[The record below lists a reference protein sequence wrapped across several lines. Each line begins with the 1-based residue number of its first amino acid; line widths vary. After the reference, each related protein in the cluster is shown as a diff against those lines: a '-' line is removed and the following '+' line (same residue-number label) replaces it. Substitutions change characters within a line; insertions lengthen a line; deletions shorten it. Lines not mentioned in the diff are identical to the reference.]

1 MNDRPKDRPDG
12 GKGVPAYE
20 REAQALRE
28 KTERLRA
35 LRLARDGAEPPAGAG
50 RSGAKPKSASR
61 STAQSAAKS
70 SSGSAKA
77 PARSKAGKSSETLS
91 EWLKTQEAQ
100 GRRS

>member
-35 LRLARDGAEPPAGAG
+35 LRLARDGAEPPAATG
-50 RSGAKPKSASR
+50 RSGAKPKSGSASR
-61 STAQSAAKS
+61 SVAKS
-70 SSGSAKA
+70 GSGSAKA
-77 PARSKAGKSSETLS
+77 PARSKAGKSTETLS